1 MRPSFVPLRFNLVD
15 PHVHHDIKRTLQTM
29 LEQLEWCQKAL
40 CNFLEEKRAKF
51 PRFYFIGDD
60 DLLEILGQAQNPAV
74 IQAHLKKLFQGTTT
88 VRFNKTMTKIQSMV
102 SAAGEVVDLDHAV
115 ATSDRVED
123 WLSAFADEMKS
134 TLASLLASYLLSLTK
149 TGEVNFEMYP
159 SQVMCIGELVQFT
172 DSVESSIGNGFTDLL
187 IKVKSQL
194 AALTNQD
201 LSAMPVVPVSYTHL
215 TLPTK
220 A

>member
-88 VRFNKTMTKIQSMV
+88 VRFNKTMTTIQSMV

-149 TGEVNFEMYP
+149 TGL
-159 SQVMCIGELVQFT
+159 S
-172 DSVESSIGNGFTDLL
+172 L
-187 IKVKSQL
+187 I
-194 AALTNQD
+194 
-201 LSAMPVVPVSYTHL
+201 HI
-215 TLPTK
+215 
-220 A
+220 